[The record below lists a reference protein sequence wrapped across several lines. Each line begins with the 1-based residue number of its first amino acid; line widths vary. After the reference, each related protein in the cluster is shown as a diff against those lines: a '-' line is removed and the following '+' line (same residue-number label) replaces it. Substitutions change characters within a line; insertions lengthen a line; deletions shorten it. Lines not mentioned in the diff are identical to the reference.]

1 MIVEADCPNC
11 GAPIRFRSAELPIR
25 VCDYCRTA
33 VLRTHGGLQAM
44 GRIAEVPEDVSPLR
58 IGTRGKDDTHA
69 FELVGRIRWRW
80 ADGAWNE
87 WLALFDDGSTAW
99 LGEAMGRF
107 MLLHPTRDD
116 FSNSLTRAMAKGNA
130 IAVGTKSTIQHVD
143 YVVTDVKQVSCV
155 GSEGE
160 LPFSA
165 PLGLT
170 MLSVDLM
177 SRDGRCASIQKDR
190 GSVLAYTGRYVSLA
204 DIAATELRA
213 FEGWPMPQYSA

>member
-1 MIVEADCPNC
+1 
-11 GAPIRFRSAELPIR
+11 
-25 VCDYCRTA
+25 
-33 VLRTHGGLQAM
+33 
-44 GRIAEVPEDVSPLR
+44 
-58 IGTRGKDDTHA
+58 
-69 FELVGRIRWRW
+69 
-80 ADGAWNE
+80 
-87 WLALFDDGSTAW
+87 
-99 LGEAMGRF
+99 
-107 MLLHPTRDD
+107 
-116 FSNSLTRAMAKGNA
+116 MAKGNA